1 MNPVLKYRGGKS
13 KEISYFSKYLP
24 DFSGRFIEPFFGGGA
39 VYFYL
44 EPEKA
49 IINDI
54 NEPLISFYRDLKNNF
69 TRMCSEINELSNIY
83 KKNRAKFDELKA
95 EHPHDRVK
103 DDNEDFYYK
112 MRNYFNHPKD
122 NNEYLQGSV
131 YYFINKTAYSGM
143 IRLNSKGEFNVP
155 FGRYKTLPSNKI
167 TDKHHNLL
175 LNTEIYNKDFA
186 EIFKM
191 AKSDD
196 FIFLDPPYDCI
207 FSDYGNS
214 QYKSGFGDEEH
225 RRLANELKKLSVPFL
240 MVIAQTELTS
250 SLYQGMIKDT
260 YEKKYAVNIRNRFK
274 SEATHMIVTNY

>member
-13 KEISYFSKYLP
+13 KEIPYFSKYIP

-44 EPEKA
+44 EPAKA

-69 TRMCSEINELSNIY
+69 TRMSSEINELSNIY

-95 EHPHDRVK
+95 EHPYERVK

-112 MRNYFNHPKD
+112 MRNYFNHPQD
-122 NNEYLQGSV
+122 NKEYLQGSV

-167 TDKHHNLL
+167 TDKHRNLL

-186 EIFKM
+186 EIFNM